1 MQNHLTVDVSESYFS
16 PLHGQLLCV
25 RLNEN
30 RKKKQIL
37 NKISSAMYSKGH
49 PAWALLHPIYI
60 RQPRECEPRGPGE
73 ACLSSQLGKI
83 VRETFLPRRT
93 LCTEDPLPL
102 RAWHYERSGLGCNPS
117 FRVESLSPFGLLR
130 LRAQQRELLTKCWL
144 CTEKKERK

>member
-1 MQNHLTVDVSESYFS
+1 MDFKNKPVSKCISKTMQNHLTVDQRPPCVGAS
-16 PLHGQLLCV
+16 P
-25 RLNEN
+25 
-30 RKKKQIL
+30 
-37 NKISSAMYSKGH
+37 
-49 PAWALLHPIYI
+49 PIYI

-144 CTEKKERK
+144 CTGKKERK